1 MNARNGS
8 VGSRTAAA
16 ARALSFESFRFSHS
30 RYLLGISPQVPF
42 SCIAG
47 FIFSGVHHRLTTL
60 SPSHSRGYNSYGGD
74 IPRLSGLWATT
85 RDLGLSGGST

>member
-16 ARALSFESFRFSHS
+16 ARALSFGSFRFSHS

-60 SPSHSRGYNSYGGD
+60 PCSVKVKNQNPN
-74 IPRLSGLWATT
+74 GLAEV
-85 RDLGLSGGST
+85 

>member
-16 ARALSFESFRFSHS
+16 ARALSFGSFRFSHS

-60 SPSHSRGYNSYGGD
+60 SPSHSRGYNSYWHLQ
-74 IPRLSGLWATT
+74 RLTNPTATT
-85 RDLGLSGGST
+85 LPPIWIHFCK